1 MIVTVVKAEAIE
13 FIREHDGIGYHNT
26 VLRLSGFSINSLV
39 GYNLHKIQ
47 YYIIIT
53 I

>member
-1 MIVTVVKAEAIE
+1 MIMTVVKAEAIE
-13 FIREHDGIGYHNT
+13 FIREHDGIGHNT